1 MDENPK
7 IKIIRGLLVL
17 KERVISAVIM
27 ALIFIAALFSKVGFM
42 IFVTLGTAVAAWE
55 WAALAG
61 LTRRHRKL
69 SYVGFL
75 FVLVSLCAV
84 LIGMD
89 DNLEGVVP
97 DKLGYFI
104 VLAMMWWLV
113 ALAMVKNYPVSAGF
127 WGRSWTILLIGAF
140 VLVPTWVGLTFLRS
154 QDNGSWLIFLLVS
167 IVASADIGAYF
178 VGRKFGKTRLAA
190 TVSPAKSW
198 EGVFGGVAAATIL
211 ALIVGQ
217 IWLPEY
223 RLTLLLLALPTAC
236 ISVLGDLLESMIKR
250 HRGVKDSGLLF
261 PGHGGVL
268 DRVDGITAAV
278 PVFTLMV
285 LISGFNISTL

>member
-1 MDENPK
+1 M
-7 IKIIRGLLVL
+7 L
-17 KERVISAVIM
+17 KERVISAIVM
-27 ALIFIAALFSKVGFM
+27 ALIFVAALFSKVGFV

-61 LTRRHRKL
+61 LSRRHRKF

-75 FVLVSLCAV
+75 FVIVSLCAV
-84 LIGMD
+84 LVGMD
-89 DNLEGVVP
+89 DNLEGVTP
-97 DKLGYFI
+97 DKLRYFMI
-104 VLAMMWWLV
+104 LALVWWLV
-113 ALAMVKNYPVSAGF
+113 ALIMVKSYPISANF
-127 WGRSWTILLIGAF
+127 WGKSLTILLIGTF

-154 QDNGSWLIFLLVS
+154 QDNGSWLILLLVS

-190 TVSPAKSW
+190 TVSPGKSW
-198 EGVFGGVAAATIL
+198 EGVFGGLAAATLL

-217 IWLPEY
+217 VWLPEY
-223 RLTLLLLALPTAC
+223 RFTLLLLALPTAC

-278 PVFTLMV
+278 PVFTLMI
-285 LISGFNISTL
+285 LISGFNLSTI

>member
-1 MDENPK
+1 
-7 IKIIRGLLVL
+7 VL
-17 KERVISAVIM
+17 KERVISAIVM
-27 ALIFIAALFSKVGFM
+27 ALIFVAALFSKVGFV

-61 LTRRHRKL
+61 LSRRHRKF

-75 FVLVSLCAV
+75 FVIVSLCAV
-84 LIGMD
+84 LVGMD
-89 DNLEGVVP
+89 DNLEGVTP
-97 DKLGYFI
+97 DKLRYFMI
-104 VLAMMWWLV
+104 LALVWWLV
-113 ALAMVKNYPVSAGF
+113 ALIMVKSYPISANF
-127 WGRSWTILLIGAF
+127 WGKSLTILLIGTF

-154 QDNGSWLIFLLVS
+154 QDNGSWLILLLVS

-190 TVSPAKSW
+190 TVSPGKSW
-198 EGVFGGVAAATIL
+198 EGVFGGLAAATLL

-217 IWLPEY
+217 VWLPEY
-223 RLTLLLLALPTAC
+223 RFTLLLLALPTAC

-278 PVFTLMV
+278 PVFTLMI
-285 LISGFNISTL
+285 LISGFNLSTI